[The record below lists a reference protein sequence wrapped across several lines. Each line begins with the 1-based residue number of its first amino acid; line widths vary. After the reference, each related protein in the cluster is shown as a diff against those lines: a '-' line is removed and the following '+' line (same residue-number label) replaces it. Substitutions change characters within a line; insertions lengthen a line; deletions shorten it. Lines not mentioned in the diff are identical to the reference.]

1 MPDLNDYVTTQDASK
16 LLQFHVEHVR
26 RMLRDGDLKG
36 LKVGK
41 TWLVLRESITRYQDF
56 TKDMGKYDP
65 KRGRK

>member
-1 MPDLNDYVTTQDASK
+1 MPDLNDYVTTEEASK
-16 LLQFHVEHVR
+16 ILAFHIEHIR
-26 RMLRDGDLKG
+26 RMLREGDLEG

-41 TWLVLRESITRYQDF
+41 TWLVLRASIQRYQEF